1 MPSLHQQYC
10 DLLRYCYIRRP
21 YNERAFGHVVT
32 MTYLIEPYILRLLK
46 DFFHNQSYERILKYI
61 FCPLHCDI

>member
-10 DLLRYCYIRRP
+10 DLLRYCYIRRL

-32 MTYLIEPYILRLLK
+32 MTYLIEPYILRILK
-46 DFFHNQSYERILKYI
+46 DFFHNQSYI
-61 FCPLHCDI
+61 